1 MMMMIIMQKKIIFRR
16 ASNGQIT
23 QVNVKKDIAKQKP
36 FGPRFKIQFWE
47 LRQFMSVSNNISM

>member
-1 MMMMIIMQKKIIFRR
+1 MIMMMMMIIMQKKIIFRR

-36 FGPRFKIQFWE
+36 FGPRFKIQF
-47 LRQFMSVSNNISM
+47 